1 MLGLPVVEMDRT
13 VNMPKPATAPV
24 RLPGAA
30 TCPTRIGLIMPVFE
44 GIFGGMT
51 ARWSDLLAFARL
63 AEDAGFDSLWFP
75 DHLLFQET
83 DGSVSGMWESW
94 SLLSAVAAVTHR
106 VALGPFVSCAGFRNP
121 ALLAKMADTVDEI
134 SGGRLILG
142 LGSGWHEPEYRA
154 FGYPFDHRTDRFAEA
169 LAIISGLL
177 RDGHIDFEGTYYQTR
192 ECELLPRGPRQHG
205 PPIMIGA
212 SDARPRMLDLTV
224 RYGDGWNA
232 WLDST
237 GNSVDGLTPLMARV
251 DAACDAA
258 GRDRGALARSTAVY
272 VRLGPHDSAMMTQPA
287 LAGSPDEI
295 AAALRAFTAA
305 GVSHLQVFLE
315 PMTLAGIEAFAPV
328 LELLDRA

>member
-1 MLGLPVVEMDRT
+1 MERNLAILSMGSQPLVKSRS
-13 VNMPKPATAPV
+13 MPAK
-24 RLPGAA
+24 
-30 TCPTRIGLIMPVFE
+30 IGIVLPVFE
-44 GIFGGMT
+44 GTYAGTT
-51 ARWSDLLAFARL
+51 ARWSDLLTFARL
-63 AEDAGFDSLWFP
+63 AEDVGFDSLWFP
-75 DHLLFQET
+75 DHLLLRGD
-83 DGSVSGMWESW
+83 DGNVSGVWESW

-106 VALGPFVSCAGFRNP
+106 VELGPFVSCAGFRNP

-154 FGYPFDHRTDRFAEA
+154 FGYPFDYRTDRFAEA
-169 LAIISGLL
+169 AAIVSGLL
-177 RDGHIDFEGTYYQTR
+177 REGHIDFDGTYYQAR
-192 ECELLPRGPRQHG
+192 ECELRPRGPRQHG

-258 GRDRGALARSTAVY
+258 GRDRDSLARSTAVY
-272 VRLGPHDSAMMTQPA
+272 VRFGAQESPMMVQPA
-287 LAGSPDEI
+287 IAGSPDEI
-295 AAALRAFTAA
+295 AAALRTFFAA
-305 GVSHLQVFLE
+305 GVYQLQVFLE
-315 PMTLAGIEAFAPV
+315 PMTPAGIEAFAPV
-328 LELLDRA
+328 LELLDGA